1 MAVPVLL
8 KIGDT
13 EIDVHRRYTEGGF
26 TAVPLKKVSVA
37 RSQSGKLFVNNL
49 YEKYTIKMKGLAQ
62 ELFED
67 LRFEYRKTSFIDL
80 LSIVNRK
87 EKFNG
92 DGSTTVFTLSRR
104 QRLDDTDALPV
115 AFNPPGVTVTGLTF
129 SNSVNGGLVT
139 FVSPPASGTDNI
151 EVVYFPIINGS
162 ITEMSDDFNQFRDE
176 ENWDLTFE
184 EE

>member
-1 MAVPVLL
+1 MAVPILL

-13 EIDVHRRYTEGGF
+13 EISIHRRYTEGSF
-26 TAVPLKKVSVA
+26 TATPLKKVSVA
-37 RSQSGKLFVNNL
+37 RSQSGKLYVNKL
-49 YEKYTIKMKGLAQ
+49 YEKYTVKMKGIAQ

-87 EKFNG
+87 EKFDG
-92 DGSTTVFTLSRR
+92 DGSTTTFILSRR
-104 QRLDDTDALPV
+104 QRLDDTDALPI
-115 AFNPPGVTVTGLTF
+115 AFSPPGVTITGVTF
-129 SNSVNGGLVT
+129 SNTISGGEVV
-139 FVSPPASGTDNI
+139 FVSPPASGTNNI

-162 ITEMSDDFNQFRDE
+162 ITEMNDDFNQFKDE
-176 ENWDLTFE
+176 ERWDLTFE